1 MRVMTPVRRL
11 SRWSKGSEAILVQG
25 GQRGREVELADRLGE
40 EIAIDRIL
48 SFGLSNWV
56 DGGPLTD
63 METDRQR
70 NRFRL
75 GVKGGRQAAFIP
87 ARQVGES
94 WSSQTV
100 MSG

>member
-25 GQRGREVELADRLGE
+25 GQRGRE

-48 SFGLSNWV
+48 RFGLSNWV

-75 GVKGGRQAAFIP
+75 GVKGGRQAAFIT

>member
-25 GQRGREVELADRLGE
+25 GQRGRE

-48 SFGLSNWV
+48 RFGLSNWV

-94 WSSQTV
+94 WGSQTV